1 MDGLGSRTLRID
13 IVSDVV
19 CPWCVIGWRQ
29 LERALAA
36 TNVPA
41 EIHWHP
47 FELNPQLGPEG
58 EELFPYLARKYGT
71 TPERSR
77 ADRARI
83 TGLGAELGFT
93 FAFDDHS
100 RIRNTFRAHQ
110 LIHWAGLHG
119 RAHAAKQALFAA
131 HFTRGEDIHDLAV
144 LAAVARG
151 DRPRRGRGARGDRG
165 RAATPTPF
173 ATEEAQWTG
182 PRDPS
187 RAGHGLRG
195 QVSGQRRAGG
205 RELRLDPAA
214 AGAGGRDRLRPS
226 NRCGR

>member
-1 MDGLGSRTLRID
+1 MTGISPVPLRID

-19 CPWCVIGWRQ
+19 CPWCAIGWRQ
-29 LERALAA
+29 LERALA
-36 TNVPA
+36 TTQGPA

-58 EELFPYLARKYGT
+58 EELFPYLVRKYGT

-144 LAAVARG
+144 LAAVA
-151 DRPRRGRGARGDRG
+151 
-165 RAATPTPF
+165 
-173 ATEEAQWTG
+173 EAIG
-182 PRDPS
+182 
-187 RAGHGLRG
+187 
-195 QVSGQRRAGG
+195 
-205 RELRLDPAA
+205 LDPAEA
-214 AGAGGRDRLRPS
+214 RAVIEESRHAEAVRAEEALWTGRGVHAVPAMVFAGKYLVSGAQGVEGFADILRQLAPAG
-226 NRCGR
+226 

>member
-1 MDGLGSRTLRID
+1 MTGISPVPLRID

-19 CPWCVIGWRQ
+19 CPWCAIGWRQ
-29 LERALAA
+29 LERALATTQA
-36 TNVPA
+36 PA

-110 LIHWAGLHG
+110 LIHWAGLQG

-144 LAAVARG
+144 LAAVA
-151 DRPRRGRGARGDRG
+151 
-165 RAATPTPF
+165 
-173 ATEEAQWTG
+173 EAIG
-182 PRDPS
+182 
-187 RAGHGLRG
+187 
-195 QVSGQRRAGG
+195 
-205 RELRLDPAA
+205 LDPAEA
-214 AGAGGRDRLRPS
+214 RAVIEESRHAEAVRAEEALWTGRGVHAVPAMVFAGKYLVSGAQGVEGFADILRQLAPAG
-226 NRCGR
+226 

>member
-1 MDGLGSRTLRID
+1 MTGSSPGPLRID

-19 CPWCVIGWRQ
+19 CPWCAIGWRQ
-29 LERALAA
+29 LERALATA
-36 TNVPA
+36 HAPA

-144 LAAVARG
+144 LAAVAG
-151 DRPRRGRGARGDRG
+151 EVGLDRDEARAVIAEGRYAEAVRAEEALWTGRGVHAVPAIVFGG
-165 RAATPTPF
+165 KY
-173 ATEEAQWTG
+173 
-182 PRDPS
+182 
-187 RAGHGLRG
+187 L
-195 QVSGQRRAGG
+195 VSGAQGVEGFADILRQLAPAG
-205 RELRLDPAA
+205 
-214 AGAGGRDRLRPS
+214 
-226 NRCGR
+226 

>member
-1 MDGLGSRTLRID
+1 MTDSSPGPLRID

-19 CPWCVIGWRQ
+19 CPWCAIGWRQ
-29 LERALAA
+29 LERALATA
-36 TNVPA
+36 HAPA

-71 TPERSR
+71 TSERSR

-110 LIHWAGLHG
+110 LIHWAGLQG

-144 LAAVARG
+144 LAAVA
-151 DRPRRGRGARGDRG
+151 
-165 RAATPTPF
+165 
-173 ATEEAQWTG
+173 EAIG
-182 PRDPS
+182 
-187 RAGHGLRG
+187 
-195 QVSGQRRAGG
+195 
-205 RELRLDPAA
+205 LDPAEA
-214 AGAGGRDRLRPS
+214 RAVLEEGRYAEAVRAEEALWTGRGVHAVPAIVFAGKYVVSGAQGVEGFADILRQLTPAG
-226 NRCGR
+226 